1 MWQHTVVR
9 PSNRYA
15 PVVITPNSAQTSGA
29 RAFLEEHEAC
39 TMASEPPA
47 KAQRTTTIHL
57 RNEHACPPYL
67 IEQRQEKSCHADAT
81 IETSD
86 GKSLRA
92 HRCVLAGSSDYFRGL
107 FGSGLA
113 DSLGTIALDL
123 PAAAV
128 EAMLAFVYEG
138 DCPVD
143 EESLVP
149 LLEAASY
156 LQIKALEEMLR
167 SEIVSRLVPA
177 KCLDLLE
184 HARARTLPELEAAI
198 WRRLPALVEMGCGLI
213 LRSAACACLTPEDS
227 AKLLQLAVPFL
238 KRTIV
243 VTGMPASTM
252 QARSTKRHKE
262 QVVRDLFDSLAPPGL
277 ELLCNAD
284 CRSVRLDFTIGPE
297 FLVSSSSTN
306 STASYE
312 YGHIMKSQAI
322 RVQLVPGFPKPFS
335 WGGLTL
341 EHFQVEIDR
350 GYVFDEALATLEAHS
365 EDVGAGFYKAARAMM
380 GREAEDR
387 RMFAMLVPR
396 PYIYAREVWEVPLYD
411 VLHPATGWGKPVTLA
426 EFTDGGRN
434 FKVTPDEATRSGWTQ
449 IHTEALTTCLHGP
462 HCRHRHGCTVGKRIG
477 QRIDML
483 VGPCLPLWHALLPPV
498 VSRRTDLHLANRLG
512 LRLEIPAEECP
523 FVTATILGEAE
534 ARSVN
539 GMVID
544 REKLSQL
551 ECPK

>member
-1 MWQHTVVR
+1 
-9 PSNRYA
+9 
-15 PVVITPNSAQTSGA
+15 
-29 RAFLEEHEAC
+29 
-39 TMASEPPA
+39 MASEPPA

-57 RNEHACPPYL
+57 RNEDACPPYL
-67 IEQRQEKSCHADAT
+67 TSQRQEKSCHADAT

-92 HRCVLAGSSDYFRGL
+92 HRCVLAGCSDYFRGL

-113 DSLGTIALDL
+113 DSSGTISLDL

-184 HARARTLPELEAAI
+184 HSRARTLPELEAAI
-198 WRRLPALVEMGCGLI
+198 WRCLPSLVEMGGGLI
-213 LRSAACACLTPEDS
+213 FRSAACARLTPEDS
-227 AKLLQLAVPFL
+227 AKLLQLAAPFL

-243 VTGMPASTM
+243 VTGMPAGTV

-262 QVVRDLFDSLAPPGL
+262 QIVHDLFDSLAPPGL
-277 ELLCNAD
+277 ELLCNAEG
-284 CRSVRLDFTIGPE
+284 RSVRLDFNISPE
-297 FLVSSSSTN
+297 FLISSSN
-306 STASYE
+306 STANYE
-312 YGHIMKSQAI
+312 YGHIMKPQAI
-322 RVQLVPGFPKPFS
+322 RVQLVPGFPKPLS

-341 EHFQVEIDR
+341 EHFQVDIDR
-350 GYVFDEALATLEAHS
+350 GFVFDEASTILEAHG
-365 EDVGAGFYKAARAMM
+365 EDASAGFYKSARALI
-380 GREAEDR
+380 GREAEDWR
-387 RMFAMLVPR
+387 AFALLVPR
-396 PYIYAREVWEVPLYD
+396 GSIQQGDVQVPLYD
-411 VLHPATGWGKPVTLA
+411 VLRPAIGWGKPVLLA
-426 EFTDGGRN
+426 EFTDGGRF
-434 FKVTPDEATRSGWTQ
+434 FKVTPDEATRFGWTQ
-449 IHTEALTTCLHGP
+449 IHAAALTTCSHGQ
-462 HCRHRHGCTVGKRIG
+462 HCRHGSSCTIGKRSR

-483 VGPCLPLWHALLPPV
+483 VGPCLPLWHALRPSYVSQRAFDQNWPKLDLELPA
-498 VSRRTDLHLANRLG
+498 DQ
-512 LRLEIPAEECP
+512 CP

-534 ARSVN
+534 ARRSVN

-544 REKLSQL
+544 GETLSQL
-551 ECPK
+551 ESE

>member
-1 MWQHTVVR
+1 MVPMSEFTKLPVSAIYFCGVAAHSGSSFKSIR
-9 PSNRYA
+9 GGRYH
-15 PVVITPNSAQTSGA
+15 PKLSPNSGA

-81 IETSD
+81 IETCD
-86 GKSLRA
+86 GKSLCA
-92 HRCVLAGSSDYFRGL
+92 HRCVLAGCSNYFRGL
-107 FGSGLA
+107 FGSGYA
-113 DSLGTIALDL
+113 DSSGTIALDL

-167 SEIVSRLVPA
+167 SEIVSHLVPA

-198 WRRLPALVEMGCGLI
+198 WRRLPALVKMGGGLI
-213 LRSAACACLTPEDS
+213 LRSAACARLTPEDS
-227 AKLLQLAVPFL
+227 AKLLQLAAPFL

-243 VTGMPASTM
+243 VTGMPAGTV
-252 QARSTKRHKE
+252 QARSTKQHKE
-262 QVVRDLFDSLAPPGL
+262 QIVRDLFDSLAPPGL

-284 CRSVRLDFTIGPE
+284 GRSVRLDFTIGPE

-312 YGHIMKSQAI
+312 YSHIVKPQAI
-322 RVQLVPGFPKPFS
+322 RVRLVPGFPKPLI

-341 EHFQVEIDR
+341 EHFQLERDR
-350 GYVFDEALATLEAHS
+350 GYAFDEALATLEADS
-365 EDVGAGFYKAARAMM
+365 EDAGAGFYKSARAMM
-380 GREAEDR
+380 GREAEGWR
-387 RMFAMLVPR
+387 GFVLLVPR
-396 PYIYAREVWEVPLYD
+396 RIRPLYD
-411 VLHPATGWGKPVTLA
+411 VLRPGTGWGIPVIL
-426 EFTDGGRN
+426 EDFTEGGR
-434 FKVTPDEATRSGWTQ
+434 FSKVSPDEATRSGWTQ
-449 IHTEALTTCLHGP
+449 CHANALSICAHGP
-462 HCRHRHGCTVGKRIG
+462 HCTHGSSCTVGKRIG
-477 QRIDML
+477 QRIDTL

-498 VSRRTDLHLANRLG
+498 VPRRSNQRDSFYLAIGIL
-512 LRLEIPAEECP
+512 PA
-523 FVTATILGEAE
+523 
-534 ARSVN
+534 
-539 GMVID
+539 D
-544 REKLSQL
+544 
-551 ECPK
+551 